1 MHTSINFAVS
11 RNRIIHSVLFYFD
24 LIAIHIA
31 CYFFC
36 FVGELYDL
44 EDLYLSD
51 NKLKSLPDE
60 LALCTNLEI
69 LSAAHNEL
77 EMLPLEMVNIRMC
90 SSIHIYSRRQYYL
103 I

>member
-1 MHTSINFAVS
+1 MYHS
-11 RNRIIHSVLFYFD
+11 HSVL
-24 LIAIHIA
+24 L
-31 CYFFC
+31 FFC

-77 EMLPLEMVNIRMC
+77 EMLPVEMVNIRMC
-90 SSIHIYSRRQYYL
+90 SSIHYL
-103 I
+103 LQKTVLLDLARSSFVCT